1 MQRFLLFVLLLLS
14 IVFIGCKKEFI
25 IGKILDNEN
34 EILSFD
40 LPNITCNVFFDGS
53 NIYVSVYRNI
63 NISKLQPIIEISSKA
78 KIYPPSG
85 TIMDFTYPVT
95 YQVIAENG
103 NISTYK
109 VTVSNTLSN
118 QSDIQVFRLV
128 GTEQI
133 FERIR
138 DSIFIYVPYE
148 TDITNIQTY
157 IATLDSI
164 TVSPASG
171 TSMNFT
177 TPQTYTTTST
187 DGTSRKYPV
196 TVKKSPWRKVGNGVF
211 RAMDGVG
218 LVEFK
223 GKMWLVGGW
232 HGIPSGLTI
241 YGYPYAESNEVWN
254 TSDGINWTLISE
266 DGKAPW
272 TGRHCGG
279 VVVYKDSIWVI
290 SGDGYPDVWKTNDG
304 KNWELVDSNAP
315 WGRRYGPYVT
325 VFNNKLW
332 LIGGVDWWNNNG
344 DWVREQGTKAFNDVW
359 SSTDGKNWVR
369 ELEFAPFAQRGM
381 IQGSVIWNNELYI
394 IGGGSRAGWPPY
406 SVFNDIWKTKNGKNW
421 TRITHNAEW
430 SPRLHH
436 TIIVYDN
443 KLWIVSGTTNS
454 ANLNN
459 DVWYSENGGVN
470 WHQLKHS
477 FFPITHATSLC
488 VFQDKLW
495 MVSGYHHNQ
504 IWVLEDK

>member
-1 MQRFLLFVLLLLS
+1 MRRGIYFLA
-14 IVFIGCKKEFI
+14 VFSVIFLIGCKKEI
-25 IGKILDNEN
+25 ILSSEN
-34 EILSFD
+34 ELLSFEI
-40 LPNITCNVFFDGS
+40 PNITNNVFIDGS
-53 NIYVSVYRNI
+53 NVYVSVYRNI
-63 NISKLQPIIEISSKA
+63 DIRKLRPMITVSKGA
-78 KIYPPSG
+78 VVYPPSG
-85 TIMDFTYPVT
+85 AITDFTYPVT
-95 YQVIAENG
+95 YQVLAENG
-103 NISTYK
+103 NIATYK
-109 VTVSNTLSN
+109 VTVSNILSN

-128 GTEQI
+128 GTDQI
-133 FERIR
+133 FERVR

-157 IATLDSI
+157 IVVSDSV
-164 TVSPASG
+164 TVSPTSG
-171 TSMNFT
+171 TSMDFT

-187 DGTSRKYPV
+187 DGTKRNYLV
-196 TVKKSPWRKVGNGVF
+196 TVKKSPWKYVGNGAF
-211 RAMDGVG
+211 TKRDGAG

-232 HGIPSGLTI
+232 VGSSQGTGNI
-241 YGYPYAESNEVWN
+241 YAETNEVWN
-254 TSDGINWTLISE
+254 TSN
-266 DGKAPW
+266 GKDWVCVSKEGDAPW
-272 TGRHCGG
+272 VGRHSGG

-290 SGDGYPDVWKTNDG
+290 SGDGYPDVWKSGDG
-304 KNWELVDSNAP
+304 KKWELVDSNAP
-315 WGRRYGPYVT
+315 WGKRYGPYVT
-325 VFNNKLW
+325 VFNDKLW
-332 LIGGVDWWNNNG
+332 LIGGVDWWDNNG
-344 DWVREQGTKAFNDVW
+344 EWVREQGTKAFNDVW

-381 IQGSVIWNNELYI
+381 IHGSVIWNNELYI
-394 IGGGSRAGWPPY
+394 IGGGTRAGWPPY

-436 TIIVYDN
+436 TIIVYDA

-459 DVWYSENGGVN
+459 DVWYSENGGGS
-470 WHQLKHS
+470 WKQLKHS